1 MQYQMWWI
9 WFALAAIFLIGEI
22 FTAGFFLLWFCIGA
36 AAAAILALLGVGD
49 IGQLVVFILV
59 SGITFV
65 FGRKLAERISVKQ
78 PPGIGAD
85 RFVGK
90 NGVVIEKIDSA
101 VNTGSVRIGQ
111 DEWRAT
117 SETGDL
123 IPEGARIKVT
133 RVDGTHAIVKII
145 EEGK

>member
-1 MQYQMWWI
+1 MWWI

-36 AAAAILALLGVGD
+36 AAAAILALLKVGET
-49 IGQLVVFILV
+49 GQLVVFILV

-65 FGRKLAERISVKQ
+65 FGRKLAEHISVKQ

-90 NGVVIEKIDSA
+90 NGVVIEKIDNA
-101 VNTGSVRIGQ
+101 ANTGSVRIGQ
-111 DEWRAT
+111 DEWRAN
-117 SETGDL
+117 SETGDV
-123 IPEGARIKVT
+123 IPEGEHINVT